1 MASWTKETD
10 KMNQGGGQHL
20 ENTEYQ
26 KISEIGQKYKVSDLR
41 YRLPLVSC
49 TSETNRM
56 SQDGGLS
63 YTKKTD
69 NKYICG
75 ISIITSKLSD
85 VNY

>member
-56 SQDGGLS
+56 SQGGGLH
-63 YTKKTD
+63 KKKQTTRI
-69 NKYICG
+69 YMA
-75 ISIITSKLSD
+75 
-85 VNY
+85 YQ